1 MVRVRGKHALSSFA
15 AALVTTAFAASGCSD
30 PEPATSRVT
39 LETELRVGGNGT
51 AACPMTGPLFSIG
64 TFGNPGLTPPEP
76 VKPVEDGAAD
86 QQGTAT
92 IVCAVVASPQGG
104 FDVRA
109 SAQLTGATGGLFR
122 IEGNFKPEGAQN
134 NIRVTLSKQPFGVF
148 EGTDCTVTYVTEFQG
163 VAAGRVWGQ
172 LDCPNANRQDTGA
185 SCQAL
190 AQFRFENCTQ

>member
-1 MVRVRGKHALSSFA
+1 MVRTHALTSFA
-15 AALVTTAFAASGCSD
+15 AALVTTVLAASGCSD

-51 AACPMTGPLFSIG
+51 TACPMTGPLFTIG
-64 TFGNPGLTPPEP
+64 EFGNPGLTPPEP
-76 VKPVEDGAAD
+76 VKPVENGGAD

-92 IVCAVVASPQGG
+92 VVCSVVANGAGG

-109 SAQLTGATGGLFR
+109 SAQLSGATGGLFR
-122 IEGNFKPEGAQN
+122 IEGNFKAEGAQSG
-134 NIRVTLSKQPFGVF
+134 IRVTISKQPFGVF
-148 EGTDCTVTYVTEFQG
+148 EASDCTVTYATEFQG

-172 LDCPNANRQDTGA
+172 LDCPSANRQDTGA

-190 AQFRFENCTQ
+190 AQFRFENCSQ